1 MRRNAI
7 VIAVTLT
14 VILAVGLLSTLAYF
28 TDKKEVT
35 NTFTVGN
42 LKIDLTEPD
51 FVANSKLLPG
61 TTIAKDP
68 TVKLLEGSEEAYIFM
83 QIVYGGNIMNF
94 LDTISVN
101 TNWKLVTGRTDLYV
115 YAPGGTAGVV
125 TAGTMLPA
133 LFSKVAVKSSLDGA
147 SFTDFSAA
155 NDKITIKAF
164 AHQAYINGA
173 LDYTT
178 AENAAKVQL
187 PNS

>member
-1 MRRNAI
+1 MRKNAI
-7 VIAVTLT
+7 AIAVALT

-42 LKIDLTEPD
+42 LAIDLTEPV
-51 FVANSKLLPG
+51 FVADSKLLPG
-61 TTIAKDP
+61 TEIPKDP
-68 TVKLLEGSEEAYIFM
+68 TVKLLEGSEDAYIFM
-83 QIVYGGNIMNF
+83 QIIYGGNIMSF

-115 YAPGGTAGVV
+115 YAPGGTEGVV
-125 TAGTMLPA
+125 TTGTSLPA
-133 LFSKVAVKSSLDGA
+133 LFSKVVVKQGLDGA
-147 SFTDFSAA
+147 SFTGFSAA

-187 PNS
+187 P

>member
-115 YAPGGTAGVV
+115 YAPGGTADVV
-125 TAGTMLPA
+125 TAGTSLPA
-133 LFSKVAVKSSLDGA
+133 LFSQVAVKEGLDGA
-147 SFTDFSAA
+147 SFTGFSAA

-164 AHQAYINGA
+164 AHQAYINGT

-187 PNS
+187 P

>member
-35 NTFTVGN
+35 NTFTVGK
-42 LKIDLTEPD
+42 LAVDLTEPG
-51 FVANSKLLPG
+51 FVEDSKLLPG
-61 TTIAKDP
+61 TEIPKDP
-68 TVKLLEGSEEAYIFM
+68 TVKLLEGSEDAYIFM

-101 TNWKLVTGRTDLYV
+101 TNWKLVTDRTDLYV
-115 YAPGGTAGVV
+115 YAPSGTVGVV
-125 TAGTMLPA
+125 TAGTSLPA
-133 LFSKVAVKSSLDGA
+133 LFSQVAVKEGLDGA
-147 SFTDFSAA
+147 SFTGFSAA

-187 PNS
+187 P